1 MGRNDHRNRN
11 RKVQIANAS
20 RRNEMAAD
28 LGRRGIAAIKWV
40 LFATIPA
47 RLASIAFL
55 GSTPSGWFVT
65 VPGAL
70 LLGLGLARLFH
81 LRESKMLLTQYSIS
95 WDTFPRVCPQ
105 VLLLK
110 RLCRNL

>member
-1 MGRNDHRNRN
+1 MGRNDHHNRN

-47 RLASIAFL
+47 RLASIR
-55 GSTPSGWFVT
+55 V
-65 VPGAL
+65 
-70 LLGLGLARLFH
+70 
-81 LRESKMLLTQYSIS
+81 S
-95 WDTFPRVCPQ
+95 WIDTFRVVRNCPGSPFIGARTGTT
-105 VLLLK
+105 LPFT
-110 RLCRNL
+110 